1 MVNWCCQTVKSP
13 GFDWSRGIM
22 VGCRKLAVVSDLK
35 LITLPF
41 AQSAVEP
48 LIWNRAES
56 KKLTYY
62 PDAPKI

>member
-1 MVNWCCQTVKSP
+1 
-13 GFDWSRGIM
+13 M